1 MLMSK
6 NTIVFENLDEVEN
19 VAMMLEDQAVSH
31 PYNIE
36 SEVADEMVTI
46 LDAMD
51 THWYELNS
59 EDWI

>member
-1 MLMSK
+1 MLMYK

-36 SEVADEMVTI
+36 SELADEMVTI
-46 LDAMD
+46 LDVMD
-51 THWYELNS
+51 THWYELNC
-59 EDWI
+59 ED